1 MWPVPVAGPAAHPH
15 VTGAA
20 VNDTDRPL
28 PDRPARPV
36 LPEQTARR
44 LGRQAELLRR
54 QVLADPCLRRGGDA
68 AVHETVDD
76 DFDAWLAAV
85 AGRLGEPEIRAR
97 FCARAAAL
105 RAAGLPCEDAL
116 LRQHVCAGAFVG
128 ALSEPGEH
136 QPAGRVVLH
145 TLGVATTAIVRQYR
159 DEHAP
164 HAQDMAPETDESP
177 AAAPRW
183 CLAATRV
190 GRDGNEALR
199 TFRAANPQA
208 LIAVTGAHLTAFT
221 TERPRAT
228 EVFGPHGLV
237 YVDDGQTVRAARR
250 AALAA
255 VVARHY
261 GVPVDTERALPL
273 IAALDMPAEQREAFV
288 TSCLGVLHTSARHR
302 HLLETLS
309 VYLAHNLCVSAAA
322 RALYVHRHTMAYR
335 LQAIGELTGL
345 ELSSP
350 FDRMRAEL
358 ALVLSQAPTWT
369 VPHAR
374 HR

>member
-1 MWPVPVAGPAAHPH
+1 M
-15 VTGAA
+15 
-20 VNDTDRPL
+20 NDADLPR
-28 PDRPARPV
+28 PDRPRPHL

-44 LGRQAELLRR
+44 LDRQAERLHKE
-54 QVLADPCLRRGGDA
+54 VLADPFLRRTRDVCAGDPG
-68 AVHETVDD
+68 VDD
-76 DFDAWLAAV
+76 DFGVWLAAFTR
-85 AGRLGEPEIRAR
+85 RLGEADIRVR
-97 FCARAAAL
+97 FRERAVAL
-105 RAAGLPCEDAL
+105 RAAGLPCEEAL
-116 LRQHVCAGAFVG
+116 IRQHVCAGVLMR
-128 ALSEPGEH
+128 ALSDAGERDVV
-136 QPAGRVVLH
+136 GRLVLH
-145 TLGVATTAIVRQYR
+145 TLGVATTAIVAHYR
-159 DEHAP
+159 DGHL
-164 HAQDMAPETDESP
+164 PEEADREP
-177 AAAPRW
+177 AAGGPAAAAAAPRW

-199 TFRAANPQA
+199 RFRAANPQA

-221 TERPRAT
+221 TQRPRAAD
-228 EVFGPHGLV
+228 VFGPYGLV
-237 YVDDGQTVRAARR
+237 YVGDGQTVRAARR

-288 TSCLGVLHTSARHR
+288 ASCLGPLHTSARHQ

-345 ELSSP
+345 ELSNP

>member
-1 MWPVPVAGPAAHPH
+1 
-15 VTGAA
+15 
-20 VNDTDRPL
+20 VNDTDPPRPDE
-28 PDRPARPV
+28 PCPPV
-36 LPEQTARR
+36 LPAQAAHR
-44 LGRQAELLRR
+44 LDRQADSLREE
-54 QVLADPCLRRGGDA
+54 VLADPLLRHGREDPA
-68 AVHETVDD
+68 CDTTADEDLDV
-76 DFDAWLAAV
+76 WLGALT
-85 AGRLGEPEIRAR
+85 GRLGAPDVRVRFRERAV
-97 FCARAAAL
+97 AL
-105 RAAGLPCEDAL
+105 RTAGLPCEEAL
-116 LRQHVCAGAFVG
+116 IRQHVCAGALMR
-128 ALSEPGEH
+128 ALSETGEREVV
-136 QPAGRVVLH
+136 GRLVLH
-145 TLGVATTAIVRQYR
+145 TLGVATTAIVGRYR
-159 DEHAP
+159 NEDASEEAACSRAP
-164 HAQDMAPETDESP
+164 QPP
-177 AAAPRW
+177 GAAPRW

-190 GRDGNEALR
+190 GRDGSEALR
-199 TFRAANPQA
+199 RFRAANPQA

-221 TERPRAT
+221 TERPREAD
-228 EVFGPHGLV
+228 VFGPHGLV
-237 YVDDGQTVRAARR
+237 YAGDGQTVRAARR

-261 GVPVDTERALPL
+261 GVSVDTERALPL

-288 TSCLGVLHTSARHR
+288 TSCLGPLHTSARHR

-345 ELSSP
+345 KLNSP